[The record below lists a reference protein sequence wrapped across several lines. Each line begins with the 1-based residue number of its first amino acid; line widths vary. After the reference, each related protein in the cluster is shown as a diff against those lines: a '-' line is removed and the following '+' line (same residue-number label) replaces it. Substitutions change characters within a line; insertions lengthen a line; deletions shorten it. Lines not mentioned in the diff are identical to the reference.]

1 MIERIYQLLRAAE
14 IDVRLATLHVGLC
27 AAPYCVLYEG
37 TAETGRSVAVRH
49 ALVDVLVPAA
59 HPETLFSEAERVRAA
74 MARAGHGKCT
84 VSPAAALDDYKAVSL
99 TLDFSI
105 LCGL

>member
-1 MIERIYQLLRAAE
+1 MMERIYQILRAE
-14 IDVRLATLHVGLC
+14 GIDVRLATLHVGLC
-27 AAPYCVLYEG
+27 AKPYCVLYEG
-37 TAETGRSVAVRH
+37 TAESGRSVAARH
-49 ALVDVLVPAA
+49 ALIDVLVPAA

-84 VSPAAALDDYKAVSL
+84 VNPAVALDDYKAVSI
-99 TLDFSI
+99 TLDFTI